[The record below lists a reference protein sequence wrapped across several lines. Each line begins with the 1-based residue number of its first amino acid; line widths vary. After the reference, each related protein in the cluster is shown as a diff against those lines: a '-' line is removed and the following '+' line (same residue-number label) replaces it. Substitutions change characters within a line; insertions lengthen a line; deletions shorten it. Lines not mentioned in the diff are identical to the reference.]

1 MGLIT
6 PDPGLLFWMIV
17 SFMIVFFILKKYAW
31 KPIINALKNREK
43 SIENALRQADKV
55 KLEMEKLQADNQ
67 KLLAEARV
75 ERDILLKEA
84 RLMKDKIIEEAKGQA
99 QDEAKKLVE
108 SARTSI
114 QNEKKAAINEIKN
127 MVAVLSIQIAEKLI
141 KDKLSSNSNQS
152 DYIDKL
158 LSEIKLN

>member
-141 KDKLSSNSNQS
+141 KDKLSANSNQS

>member
-6 PDPGLLFWMIV
+6 PDPGLFFWMIV
-17 SFMIVFFILKKYAW
+17 SFLIVFFILKKYAW
-31 KPIINALKNREK
+31 KPVMNALKNREK

-55 KLEMEKLQADNQ
+55 KLEMEKLQSDNL

-75 ERDILLKEA
+75 ERDKILKDA
-84 RLMKDKIIEEAKGQA
+84 RLMKDKIIDEAKGQA

-114 QNEKKAAINEIKN
+114 QNEKKAAIKEIKDQ
-127 MVAVLSIQIAEKLI
+127 VAVLSIQIAEKLI
-141 KDKLSSNSNQS
+141 KDKLAANANQS

-158 LSEIKLN
+158 LKEIKLN

>member
-75 ERDILLKEA
+75 ERDKLLKEA

-114 QNEKKAAINEIKN
+114 QNEKKAAIKEIKD

-141 KDKLSSNSNQS
+141 KDKLSSNTNQS

-158 LSEIKLN
+158 LNEIKLN

>member
-6 PDPGLLFWMIV
+6 PDPGLFFWMIV
-17 SFMIVFFILKKYAW
+17 SFLIVFFILKKYAW
-31 KPIINALKNREK
+31 KPVMNALKNREK

-55 KLEMEKLQADNQ
+55 KLEMEKLQSDNQ
-67 KLLAEARV
+67 KLLAEARI
-75 ERDILLKEA
+75 ERDKILKDA

-99 QDEAKKLVE
+99 QEEAKKLVE

-114 QNEKKAAINEIKN
+114 QNEKKAAIKEIKDQ
-127 MVAVLSIQIAEKLI
+127 VAVLSIQIAEKLL
-141 KDKLSSNSNQS
+141 KDKLAVDANQS

-158 LSEIKLN
+158 LNQIKLN

>member
-17 SFMIVFFILKKYAW
+17 SFLIVFFILKKYAW

-75 ERDILLKEA
+75 ERDKLLKEA

-114 QNEKKAAINEIKN
+114 QNEKKAAIKEIKD

-141 KDKLSSNSNQS
+141 KDKLSSNTNQN

-158 LSEIKLN
+158 LDEIKLN

>member
-1 MGLIT
+1 MELIT
-6 PDPGLLFWMIV
+6 PDPGLVFWMIV
-17 SFMIVFFILKKYAW
+17 SFLIVFFILKKYAW

-43 SIENALRQADKV
+43 SIENALRQADKM
-55 KLEMEKLQADNQ
+55 KLEMEKLQSDNL

-75 ERDILLKEA
+75 ERDKILKDA
-84 RLMKDKIIEEAKGQA
+84 RLMKDKIIDEAKGQA

-114 QNEKKAAINEIKN
+114 QNEKKAAIKEIKDQ
-127 MVAVLSIQIAEKLI
+127 VAVLSIQIAEKLI
-141 KDKLSSNSNQS
+141 KDKLAANANQS

-158 LSEIKLN
+158 LKEIKLN

>member
-6 PDPGLLFWMIV
+6 PDPGLFFWMIV
-17 SFMIVFFILKKYAW
+17 SFLIVFFILKKYAW
-31 KPIINALKNREK
+31 KPVMNGLKNREK

-75 ERDILLKEA
+75 ERDKILKDA

-114 QNEKKAAINEIKN
+114 QNEKKAAIKEIKDQ
-127 MVAVLSIQIAEKLI
+127 VAVLSIQIAEKLI
-141 KDKLSSNSNQS
+141 KDKLAIDANQG

-158 LSEIKLN
+158 LNQIKLN